1 MSIAVFGGSF
11 NPLHIGHIKLIEKVK
26 EEFGFDNIVLLPS
39 NNPPHKIGKGDI
51 PFEIK
56 IEMLNELVGRDISL
70 CTIEGESN
78 KVHYTAD
85 TIVELK
91 KIYGDFTFIMGGD
104 SMLNFHSWKNP
115 DFIARSVPIIVG
127 ARGNFNI
134 EKEVDKY
141 NNSGGKIT
149 VFDFDCDVS
158 SQRIRALYELKM
170 SADGL
175 VTEKTDQIIKKYK
188 LYHCY
193 RKEVEEVRKRINS
206 DRFKHT
212 CSVVLTALKLN
223 EQAGLSFEKVFLS
236 SLLHDVAKNEKTARY
251 LVPEGTENTEVMHAF
266 LGAEIAER
274 EFKINDKEILDAI
287 RFHTTAR
294 ENMTALDKIVY
305 LADMIEENRKFDG
318 VDNLRKISFSDYDK
332 GFKKAIERSYEYLLG
347 KGKDIYYL
355 TKSAYDRYVNN

>member
-11 NPLHIGHIKLIEKVK
+11 NPLHIGHIKLIEKVRK
-26 EEFGFDNIVLLPS
+26 EFGFDNIVLLPS

-104 SMLNFHSWKNP
+104 SMLNFHTWKNP

-127 ARGNFNI
+127 ARGNLDI
-134 EKEVDKY
+134 KKEVDKY

-149 VFDFDCDVS
+149 VVDFDCDVS

-170 SADGL
+170 GADGL
-175 VTEKTDQIIKKYK
+175 VTPKTDQIIKKYN
-188 LYHCY
+188 LYHY
-193 RKEVEEVRKRINS
+193 YENLVEEVKKRLNP
-206 DRFKHT
+206 DRFRHT

-223 EQAGLSFEKVFLS
+223 EQAGLPFEKVFLS

-251 LVPEGTENTEVMHAF
+251 PVPEGTENTEVMHAF

-294 ENMTALDKIVY
+294 ENMTVLDKLVY
-305 LADMIEENRKFDG
+305 LADMIEENRKFEG
-318 VDNLRKISFSDYDK
+318 VENLRKISFSDYDK